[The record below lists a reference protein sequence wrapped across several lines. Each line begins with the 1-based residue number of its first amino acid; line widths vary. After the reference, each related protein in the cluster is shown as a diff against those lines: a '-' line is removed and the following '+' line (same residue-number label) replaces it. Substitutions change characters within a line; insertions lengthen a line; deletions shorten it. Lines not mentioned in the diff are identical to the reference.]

1 MNEIEVSAEKFKNK
15 INIFKHKKLLEF
27 IDLIYNNNKKFIND
41 KFKKT
46 YPNLRIF
53 IGNSIKKLIYNY
65 SDSKILEKL
74 KNINLKNKIIE

>member
-1 MNEIEVSAEKFKNK
+1 
-15 INIFKHKKLLEF
+15 LEF

-53 IGNSIKKLIYNY
+53 ISNSIKKLIYNY

>member
-1 MNEIEVSAEKFKNK
+1 MLS
-15 INIFKHKKLLEF
+15 L
-27 IDLIYNNNKKFIND
+27 
-41 KFKKT
+41 KKT

-53 IGNSIKKLIYNY
+53 TSKSIKKLIYNY